1 MKTITKYLTVLLFLF
16 ALSLTAQQK
25 DFTKEPGYVDFGEL
39 AEFETGE
46 AVTEV
51 YIDETLL
58 QMVAKM
64 TKEKEPEMADLLNG
78 LKLVKVNSYEIS
90 DENET
95 EILNRM
101 ESIAQK
107 LNGTKWQRM
116 VKRKA
121 KDETVYVFVRT
132 GNTEKFTG
140 LVVLAF
146 DKPGEAAFINIV
158 GDIDLASIGKLS
170 NKFDIP
176 ALNKMNETEEKDSLN
191 E

>member
-107 LNGTKWQRM
+107 LNGTKWQKM
-116 VKRKA
+116 VRRKA

>member
-1 MKTITKYLTVLLFLF
+1 MKTLTKYLTAILFVFVLG
-16 ALSLTAQQK
+16 LTAQQK
-25 DFTKEPGYVDFGEL
+25 DYTSEPGYVDFGEL

-64 TKEKEPEMADLLNG
+64 TKEKEPEMADLLHG

-90 DENET
+90 DENEN

-101 ESIAQK
+101 EIVAQR
-107 LNGTKWQRM
+107 LNDTNWQRI
-116 VKRKA
+116 VRRKA
-121 KDETVYVFVRT
+121 KDETVYVYVRT
-132 GNTEKFTG
+132 GSADKFTG

-146 DKPGEAAFINIV
+146 DKPGEAAFVNIV
-158 GDIDLASIGKLS
+158 GDINLESIGRLS

-176 ALNKMNETEEKDSLN
+176 ALDKVNDKKENGPDTE
-191 E
+191 

>member
-176 ALNKMNETEEKDSLN
+176 ALNKMNDTEKSDSLN